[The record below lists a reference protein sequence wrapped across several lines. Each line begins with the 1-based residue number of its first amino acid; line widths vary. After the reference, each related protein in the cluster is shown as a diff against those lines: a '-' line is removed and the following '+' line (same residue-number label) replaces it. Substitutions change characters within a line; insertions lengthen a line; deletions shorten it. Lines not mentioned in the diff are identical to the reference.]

1 MDKNEFLK
9 AFADQFDETDPSEI
23 ALTTA
28 FKDLGEWSSMV
39 ALMVIAMVDD
49 NYSKKITG
57 ADLRNAV
64 TVEDLFQVVQS
75 K

>member
-9 AFADQFDETDPSEI
+9 AFADQFDETDPADIQLS
-23 ALTTA
+23 TP
-28 FKDLGEWSSMV
+28 FKSIEEWSSMV

-49 NYSKKITG
+49 NYSKKVTG
-57 ADLRNAV
+57 ADLKNAN
-64 TVEDLFQVVQS
+64 TVEDLFAVIES

>member
-9 AFADQFDETDPSEI
+9 AFADQFDETDPADITLS
-23 ALTTA
+23 TA

-57 ADLRNAV
+57 ADLKNSV
-64 TVEDLFQVVQS
+64 TVEDLCEVVQS

>member
-9 AFADQFDETDPSEI
+9 AFADQFDETDPADITLS
-23 ALTTA
+23 TP
-28 FKDLGEWSSMV
+28 FKNLGEWSSMV

-57 ADLRNAV
+57 ADLKNSV
-64 TVEDLFQVVQS
+64 TVEDLFEVVQS